1 MNRRWF
7 PLKRFVFAG
16 LLAFGLSVSAA
27 APFQIGMA
35 GFSFWKTPFD
45 KALETMKTIDC
56 HYFCIKDYFLP
67 LDADDA
73 AIAAFRAKC
82 KAARVET
89 RASGPLYISDEAT
102 ARKLFA
108 QAKKMGIGTVVVVPF
123 ERAPVDGQKKTENVE
138 SEKAL
143 DMLEKLVREYD
154 IRAAIHNHGPDMPK
168 LYPTAE
174 AVMARVANRDRR
186 IGCCL
191 DIGHEQR
198 AGYDPVAAIR
208 KYGDRIYDVHLK
220 NLHKAD
226 RSGGAVPGPRG
237 VLDIRGVFQA
247 LADIHY
253 TGVCHIEY
261 ERDFENNAMALAESF
276 GYYRGVLAGL
286 GL

>member
-1 MNRRWF
+1 MGGMIADQISD
-7 PLKRFVFAG
+7 LVQFAIIIVG
-16 LLAFGLSVSAA
+16 LAIATPIVMSKAGGWSAISA
-27 APFQIGMA
+27 MLPGEKLNFTQIGWA
-35 GFSFWKTPFD
+35 SIIGYI
-45 KALETMKTIDC
+45 LN
-56 HYFCIKDYFLP
+56 YFCTFLAGPEMVSRFETAKDE
-67 LDADDA
+67 
-73 AIAAFRAKC
+73 K
-82 KAARVET
+82 
-89 RASGPLYISDEAT
+89 T

-123 ERAPVDGQKKTENVE
+123 ERGKAEEGKKPQNVE

-143 DMLEKLVREYD
+143 DILEKLVKEFD

-198 AGYDPVAAIR
+198 AGFDPVAAIR

-220 NLHKAD
+220 NIHKAD
-226 RSGGAVPGPRG
+226 KSGHAVPGPRG
-237 VLDIRGVFQA
+237 ALDIRGVFKA
-247 LADIHY
+247 LADVNY

-261 ERDFENNAMALAESF
+261 ERDFENNAMGLAESF
-276 GYYRGVLAGL
+276 GYYRGVLDGL

>member
-1 MNRRWF
+1 MTS
-7 PLKRFVFAG
+7 KG
-16 LLAFGLSVSAA
+16 LVSSALVGLVAAIGLSASAA
-27 APFQIGMA
+27 ASFKVGLA
-35 GFSFWKTPFD
+35 GFSFWKTPLD

-56 HYFCIKDYFLP
+56 HYLCVKDFFLP

-73 AIAAFRAKC
+73 RIAEFRAKC
-82 KAARVET
+82 KAAGVESC
-89 RASGPLYISDEAT
+89 ASGPLYISDEKT

-123 ERAPVDGQKKTENVE
+123 ERGKAEEGKKPQNVE

-143 DMLEKLVREYD
+143 DILEKLVKEFD
-154 IRAAIHNHGPDMPK
+154 IRAAIHNHGPDMPE

-198 AGYDPVAAIR
+198 AGFDPVAAIR
-208 KYGDRIYDVHLK
+208 KYGERIYDVHLK
-220 NLHKAD
+220 NIHKAD
-226 RSGGAVPGPRG
+226 RSGHAVQGPRG
-237 VLDIRGVFQA
+237 ALDIRGVFKA
-247 LADIHY
+247 LADVNY

-261 ERDFENNAMALAESF
+261 ERDFENNAMGLAESF
-276 GYYRGVLAGL
+276 GFYRGVLDGL